1 MASSSSSF
9 PILIVAPPTLS
20 EAVLF
25 SGLVKRLADEIPHAR
40 FTVLGDAAVVGVYRD
55 MPSLDKTIALEAAP
69 FGLPW
74 LKLWLRLRRRR
85 WGLVLDMTGTRL
97 ARSLKAR
104 RKAIRKPLS
113 AALDP
118 VHKVIEAAQILR
130 IDDDPPAP
138 FLFASEETEAAAE
151 ALLRPPSGA
160 KEGPILALAPAADWV
175 GKTWPPERFA
185 VVAAEL
191 LSPRGP
197 LSGGRLMVV
206 GRQEDRWAAEAVRRA
221 IARDRLID
229 LAGRADAVTTYACLK
244 RARLFIG
251 GDSEMLHLASAAGAP
266 TLGLFGPSDER
277 VWRPWGPQG
286 ETLRGPRDFDAIKAA
301 DPGLNQAVCHM
312 QDLPVAWVINAARR
326 LLDATE
332 AREAAAEEP
341 PHA

>member
-1 MASSSSSF
+1 MASSLSSF
-9 PILIVAPPTLS
+9 PILVVAPPTVS

-25 SGLVKRLADEIPHAR
+25 SGLVKRLAEEVPHAR
-40 FTVLGDAAVVGVYRD
+40 FTVLGDPAAAAVYRD
-55 MPSLDKTIALEAAP
+55 LPGLDKIIALEAAP
-69 FGLPW
+69 FGLHW
-74 LKLWLRLRRRR
+74 LKLWPRLRRRR

-97 ARSLKAR
+97 TRSLRAR

-113 AALDP
+113 PALEP
-118 VHKVIEAAQILR
+118 MHKVIEAAQILR
-130 IDDDPPAP
+130 IEDDPPAP
-138 FLFASEETEAAAE
+138 FLFTSAETEAAAE
-151 ALLRPPSGA
+151 ALLRPATGA
-160 KEGPILALAPAADWV
+160 KEGPILAIAPAAGWV
-175 GKTWPPERFA
+175 GKTWPAERFA

-251 GDSEMLHLASAAGAP
+251 GDSELLHLAAASGAP

-277 VWRPWGPQG
+277 IWGPWGPLA
-286 ETLRGPRDFDAIKAA
+286 EALRGPRDLEAIKAS

-312 QDLPVAWVINAARR
+312 QDLPVVWVVNAARR

-332 AREAAAEEP
+332 AREAAAEESSNG
-341 PHA
+341 

>member
-9 PILIVAPPTLS
+9 PILIIAPPTLS

-25 SGLVKRLADEIPHAR
+25 SGLVQRLAAEVPHAR
-40 FTVLGDAAVVGVYRD
+40 FTVLGDPAATAVYRD
-55 MPSLDKTIALEAAP
+55 LPGLDKIVALEAAP
-69 FGLPW
+69 FGLHW
-74 LKLWLRLRRRR
+74 LKLWMRLRRRR
-85 WGLVLDMTGTRL
+85 WGLVLDMAGTRL
-97 ARSLKAR
+97 ARGLKAR

-113 AALDP
+113 AALEP
-118 VHKVIEAAQILR
+118 VHKVVEGAQILR

-138 FLFASEETEAAAE
+138 FLFTSEETEAAAE
-151 ALLRPPSGA
+151 ALLRPPAGA
-160 KEGPILALAPAADWV
+160 KDGPILAIAPAADWV
-175 GKTWPPERFA
+175 GKTWPAERFA

-229 LAGRADAVTTYACLK
+229 LAGRADTVTTYACLK

-251 GDSEMLHLASAAGAP
+251 GDCEMMHLAAAAGAP
-266 TLGLFGPSDER
+266 AIGLFGPSDER
-277 VWRPWGPQG
+277 VWAPWGNLS
-286 ETLRGPRDFDAIKAA
+286 EAVRGPRDFEAIKAF

-312 QDLPVAWVINAARR
+312 QDLPVNWVVNAARR
-326 LLDATE
+326 RLDATE
-332 AREAAAEEP
+332 AREAAAEGSDN
-341 PHA
+341 A

>member
-1 MASSSSSF
+1 MASPSF
-9 PILIVAPPTLS
+9 PILVVAPPTLS

-25 SGLVKRLADEIPHAR
+25 SGLVKRLAEEVPHAR
-40 FTVLGDAAVVGVYRD
+40 FTVLGDPAVTGVYRD
-55 MPSLDKTIALEAAP
+55 LPGLDKTIALEPAAL
-69 FGLPW
+69 GLHW
-74 LKLWLRLRRRR
+74 LKLWPRLSRRR

-97 ARSLKAR
+97 ARGLKAR

-118 VHKVIEAAQILR
+118 VHKVVEAAQILR

-138 FLFASEETEAAAE
+138 FLYVGPETEAAAE
-151 ALLRPPSGA
+151 ALLRPPAGA
-160 KEGPILALAPAADWV
+160 KDGPILALAPAADWV
-175 GKTWPPERFA
+175 GKTWPAERFA

-229 LAGRADAVTTYACLK
+229 LAGRADMVTTYACLK
-244 RARLFIG
+244 RVRLFIG
-251 GDSEMLHLASAAGAP
+251 GESEMLHLAAAAGAP

-277 VWRPWGPQG
+277 VWRPWGPLG
-286 ETLRGPRDFDAIKAA
+286 EALRGPRDFDAIKAS
-301 DPGLNQAVCHM
+301 DPGLSQAVCHM
-312 QDLPVAWVINAARR
+312 QDLPVAWVVNAARR

-332 AREAAAEEP
+332 AREAAAEE
-341 PHA
+341 ASDA